1 MTTPASPKKE
11 AGSGIGGPSPRDATN
26 ADAPPVPMPPS
37 ASSELDRLTRIL
49 PGHPDLSRELRRSPA
64 LADEP
69 LGEGGPGDRLGWP

>member
-1 MTTPASPKKE
+1 
-11 AGSGIGGPSPRDATN
+11 
-26 ADAPPVPMPPS
+26 MPPS